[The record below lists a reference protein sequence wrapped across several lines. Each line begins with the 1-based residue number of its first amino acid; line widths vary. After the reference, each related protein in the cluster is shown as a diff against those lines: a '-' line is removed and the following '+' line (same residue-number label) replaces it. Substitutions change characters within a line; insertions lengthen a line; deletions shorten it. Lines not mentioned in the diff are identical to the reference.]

1 MIKELSKLV
10 SQLNDPLIRRTSV
23 LLWGS
28 PILSFGSI
36 EKSRV
41 ATLGLNPSNR
51 EFVDVKGDELNGAL
65 RRFHSLSSLKIRNW
79 EDANAKHIKS
89 ILELS
94 ENYFIRNPY
103 DNWFKKLDYLIT
115 GTNASYYFPTL
126 GACHLDLI
134 PYATSK
140 KWSDISAGERNLLLK
155 LSKHS
160 LGCLLKDSNIDLLV
174 LNGQAVV
181 ENFERIN
188 AIKLE
193 KQKMPSWRLPRKSG
207 SVDGYSFVG
216 EASSISGEKLRQ
228 PVLVLG
234 YNHNVQSSFGVTS
247 KVLKAMRDWIT
258 ETYRKQNKL

>member
-1 MIKELSKLV
+1 MTKELSKLV
-10 SQLNDPLIRRTSV
+10 SQLNDPLIQSTSV
-23 LLWGS
+23 LHWGS
-28 PILSFGSI
+28 PIPSFGSI

-51 EFVDVKGDELNGAL
+51 EFVDVKGDELSGAV
-65 RRFHSLSSLKIRNW
+65 RRFHSLGSLKIKNW
-79 EDANAKHIKS
+79 KDADAKHLRL
-89 ILELS
+89 ILEFS

-103 DNWFKKLDYLIT
+103 DNWFKKLDYLIA

-140 KWSDISAGERNLLLK
+140 KWSDISTRERNLLLK

-160 LGCLLKDSNIDLLV
+160 LGCLLKDSSIDLLV
-174 LNGQAVV
+174 LNGQTVV
-181 ENFERIN
+181 ENFERISS
-188 AIKLE
+188 IKLE
-193 KQKMPSWRLPRKSG
+193 KRKMPSWGLPRKSG
-207 SVDGYSFVG
+207 SVAGYSFVG
-216 EASSISGEKLRQ
+216 EASSISGKKLRR
-228 PVLVLG
+228 PVLILG

-258 ETYRKQNKL
+258 ETYIKHKL